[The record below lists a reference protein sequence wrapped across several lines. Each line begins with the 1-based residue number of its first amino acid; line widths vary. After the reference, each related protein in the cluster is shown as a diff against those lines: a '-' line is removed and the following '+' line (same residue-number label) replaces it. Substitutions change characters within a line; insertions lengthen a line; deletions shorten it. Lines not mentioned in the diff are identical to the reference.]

1 MELTVFLVLFYS
13 IYQIKTRSIAD
24 AAVNVYLPAF
34 LLIPSFYGLKLPH
47 LPGLDFGGAALIPI
61 VVTIL
66 VRHWREWKLQRADL
80 WMALFFG
87 GSYYSEL
94 THSGASNAGLL
105 FANSVIAGGLP
116 YILGK
121 MLLEQEGVRERF
133 ARRYVYIVA
142 FIAVVSIWEF
152 RMGHDL
158 FTTVANFILRE
169 NQGWIGQGRNGF
181 IRIAGPFVGAIM
193 AGTMFSIAWLFSM
206 WLGVL
211 DKSRGNE
218 PKYWGLWRSTILSLA
233 IAGGVLMTLSRGP
246 IIGTI
251 LGYMVARI
259 GKAKKMGRAAIIT
272 FFLIAIGG
280 TIAYIKIQQYATAD
294 YWSAPTVEQQTAI
307 YRRQLLDNYKPIVE
321 KGGLFGY
328 GVVDRPSV
336 DGQYSIDNAY
346 LYFQLTQGSLGLW
359 TFVLLGLESLLAVF
373 LAVRRLTQRVD
384 IYFAL
389 CVGGGMAGFL
399 LSLTS
404 VYLGG
409 PMYPL
414 FFLLA
419 GWSQSLH
426 QTQSVGVT
434 LPQPVSTRFSF
445 RRVIA

>member
-1 MELTVFLVLFYS
+1 
-13 IYQIKTRSIAD
+13 
-24 AAVNVYLPAF
+24 
-34 LLIPSFYGLKLPH
+34 
-47 LPGLDFGGAALIPI
+47 
-61 VVTIL
+61 
-66 VRHWREWKLQRADL
+66 
-80 WMALFFG
+80 
-87 GSYYSEL
+87 
-94 THSGASNAGLL
+94 
-105 FANSVIAGGLP
+105 
-116 YILGK
+116 
-121 MLLEQEGVRERF
+121 
-133 ARRYVYIVA
+133 
-142 FIAVVSIWEF
+142 
-152 RMGHDL
+152 
-158 FTTVANFILRE
+158 
-169 NQGWIGQGRNGF
+169 
-181 IRIAGPFVGAIM
+181 M

-259 GKAKKMGRAAIIT
+259 GKAKKMGRAAVIT
-272 FFLIAIGG
+272 LFLIAIGG

-373 LAVRRLTQRVD
+373 LAVRRSTQRVD

-419 GWSQSLH
+419 GWSQSLR

>member
-1 MELTVFLVLFYS
+1 
-13 IYQIKTRSIAD
+13 
-24 AAVNVYLPAF
+24 
-34 LLIPSFYGLKLPH
+34 
-47 LPGLDFGGAALIPI
+47 
-61 VVTIL
+61 
-66 VRHWREWKLQRADL
+66 
-80 WMALFFG
+80 
-87 GSYYSEL
+87 
-94 THSGASNAGLL
+94 
-105 FANSVIAGGLP
+105 
-116 YILGK
+116 

-152 RMGHDL
+152 RMGNDL

-259 GKAKKMGRAAIIT
+259 GKAKKMGRAAVIT
-272 FFLIAIGG
+272 LFLIAIGG

-373 LAVRRLTQRVD
+373 LAVRRSTQRVD

-419 GWSQSLH
+419 GWSQSLR